1 MKKLQFLVL
10 FMYGFL
16 IKTPIFAA
24 RKTSCFSIEF

>member
-1 MKKLQFLVL
+1 
-10 FMYGFL
+10 MYGFL